1 MSSISYKMPKLV
13 SDFELSNKLIEEAKL
28 KARPESERI
37 KKTLK
42 KEIIDALINNGISKK
57 EAIKIASDRIEKK
70 FLDPSFIIK
79 FNDGKEVAAGVIK
92 ACPKFFE
99 GEYVADSFSP
109 EDGTQKAIILPDGNI
124 YSFKHGGYTIRTN
137 TSVAHVIDRINK
149 IQNVYSE
156 LESLGL
162 KDEFEKIL
170 SNIEDLSKK
179 DIKEIK
185 TLLKTKGVIKNLDDL
200 NVKLYSRYELSPEGK
215 PLSTDKNLEE
225 LLQKMGSEYH
235 YDLIVKELKITH
247 PEISGNSDNDLGIAY
262 SIIQSYAERDGFK
275 KDIIEHL
282 SPLLMNKF
290 AINPLKDMVE
300 DAISKYDGQ
309 DYIKKL
315 VDCLESNCTYQYK
328 YVIVML
334 WLIQCVA
341 SWFHDNENCP
351 VKGAYMK
358 FEQVWLIQGL
368 QGLNK
373 TKLFSKLLDFNGMN
387 KYFKAGAK
395 LNPTDKDTI
404 IQSIGYGIVELG
416 EIDSTFRKSDIAE
429 LKAFLSNT
437 YDQVRLPYDRTASK
451 YKRRTSFCAS
461 VNETSFLVDQTGNR
475 RFLILSLI
483 AILFSEVEKID
494 FFQLWGQVGQL
505 YKNGT
510 KWWLDR
516 ADDNDKL
523 ILDELEQLHSSHIK
537 TTMIDD
543 IVCEI
548 VAKIEHIKSQSSFPS
563 FQSNNGQIMQTTFSP
578 TKILQY
584 FGIQKPNRN
593 EIAEFK
599 EKMAKAGFEFNKAS
613 TLRLP
618 ANLLM

>member
-1 MSSISYKMPKLV
+1 MSSSYKIPKLL
-13 SDFELSNKLIEEAKL
+13 SDFNLSNKLIEEAKL
-28 KARPESERI
+28 KAKPESEKI
-37 KKTLK
+37 KKSLK
-42 KEIIDALINNGISKK
+42 NEIINTLVKNGISKK
-57 EAIKIASDRIEKK
+57 EAMKIASDRIERKS
-70 FLDPSFIIK
+70 LDPSFIIK
-79 FNDGKEVAAGVIK
+79 FNDGKEVAVGVIK
-92 ACPKFFE
+92 ACPKLYE
-99 GEYVADSFSP
+99 SLYVADPFCVV
-109 EDGTQKAIILPDGNI
+109 EGTQKAIILPDGNI
-124 YSFKHGGYTIRTN
+124 YSFKHGGYTIRTS

-149 IQNVYSE
+149 IQSVYSE
-156 LESLGL
+156 LEAIGL

-185 TLLKTKGVIKNLDDL
+185 TLLKTKGVIKNLDEI
-200 NVKLYSRYELSPEGK
+200 NVKIYSRYELSAEGK

-225 LLQKMGSEYH
+225 LLMKFGFEFF
-235 YDLIVKELKITH
+235 YDEIAKELKITH
-247 PEISGNSDNDLGIAY
+247 PEISGSTDNDLGVAY

-282 SPLLMNKF
+282 SPLLMNKY
-290 AINPLKDMVE
+290 AINPLKNMVE
-300 DAISKYDGQ
+300 DAIVNYDGQ
-309 DYIKKL
+309 DYIKQL

-328 YVIVML
+328 YVVVML

-341 SWFHDNENCP
+341 SWFHDSENCP

-358 FEQVWLIQGL
+358 FEQVLLIQGI
-368 QGLNK
+368 QGLSK
-373 TKLFSKLLDFNGMN
+373 TKLFSKLLDFDGMN

-395 LNPTDKDTI
+395 LNPSDKDTI
-404 IQSIGYGIVELG
+404 IQSIGFGIVELG
-416 EIDSTFRKSDIAE
+416 EIDATFRKSDIAE

-461 VNETSFLVDQTGNR
+461 VNETSFLVDMTGNR

-483 AILFSEVEKID
+483 SILFSEVEKID
-494 FFQLWGQVGQL
+494 FFQLWGQIGTL

-516 ADDNDKL
+516 ADANDKL
-523 ILDELEQLHSSHIK
+523 ILDELELLHASHIK

-548 VAKIEHIKSQSSFPS
+548 IAKIEHIKSQPNFPG
-563 FQSNNGQIMQTTFSP
+563 NQIQTMQTTFSS
-578 TKILQY
+578 TKILQN

-599 EKMAKAGFEFNKAS
+599 EKMAKEGYVFNKANN
-613 TLRLP
+613 LRLP

>member
-1 MSSISYKMPKLV
+1 MPKLD
-13 SDFELSNKLIEEAKL
+13 SNFELSNKLIEEAKI
-28 KARPESERI
+28 KAKPESEKI
-37 KKTLK
+37 KKSLK
-42 KEIIDALINNGISKK
+42 NEIIDTLVKNGISKK
-57 EAIKIASDRIEKK
+57 EAIKIASDRIEKN

-79 FNDGKEVAAGVIK
+79 FNDGKEVAVGIIK
-92 ACPKFFE
+92 ACPNLYKDQ
-99 GEYVADSFSP
+99 YVADPFSV

-137 TSVAHVIDRINK
+137 TSVAHVVDRINK

-156 LESLGL
+156 LEALGL

-185 TLLKTKGVIKNLDDL
+185 TLLKTKGVIKNLDDF
-200 NVKLYSRYELSPEGK
+200 NVKLYSRYELSAEGK

-225 LLQKMGSEYH
+225 LLRKYGFEFF
-235 YDLIVKELKITH
+235 YDEIAKELTIIH
-247 PEISGNSDNDLGIAY
+247 AEISISTDNDLGVAY
-262 SIIQSYAERDGFK
+262 SIIQSYTERDGFK

-290 AINPLKDMVE
+290 AINPLKNMVE
-300 DAISKYDGQ
+300 DAIVNYDGQ
-309 DYIKKL
+309 DYIKQL

-328 YVIVML
+328 YVVVML

-341 SWFHDNENCP
+341 SWFHDSGNCP

-358 FEQVWLIQGL
+358 FEQVLLIQGI
-368 QGLNK
+368 QGLSK

-387 KYFKAGAK
+387 KYFKAGSK
-395 LNPTDKDTI
+395 LNPSDKDTI
-404 IQSIGYGIVELG
+404 IQSIGFGIVELG
-416 EIDSTFRKSDIAE
+416 EIDATFRKSDIAE

-483 AILFSEVEKID
+483 AISFNEVEKID

-516 ADDNDKL
+516 ANINDKE
-523 ILDELEQLHSSHIK
+523 ILDELEQLHNSHIK

-548 VAKIEHIKSQSSFPS
+548 VTKIEQIKSQPNFSLGNQNYMQP
-563 FQSNNGQIMQTTFSP
+563 MQTTFSP
-578 TKILQY
+578 TKILQN

-599 EKMAKAGFEFNKAS
+599 EKMAKAGFEINKAN

>member
-1 MSSISYKMPKLV
+1 MSSYIMPKLV
-13 SDFELSNKLIEEAKL
+13 SNFELSNKQIEEAKI
-28 KARPESERI
+28 KAKPESERI
-37 KKTLK
+37 KKSLK
-42 KEIIDALINNGISKK
+42 NEIIDTLVKKGISKK
-57 EAIKIASDRIEKK
+57 EAMKIASDRIEKK
-70 FLDPSFIIK
+70 TLDPSFIIK
-79 FNDGKEVAAGVIK
+79 FNDGKEIAVGVIK
-92 ACPKFFE
+92 SCPKLYE
-99 GEYVADSFSP
+99 AEYVADPFSI

-124 YSFKHGGYTIRTN
+124 YSFKHGGYNIRTN
-137 TSVAHVIDRINK
+137 TSVAYVLDRINK
-149 IQNVYSE
+149 IQNVYTE
-156 LESLGL
+156 LEALGL

-235 YDLIVKELKITH
+235 YDLIAKELKITH

-309 DYIKKL
+309 DYIKQL
-315 VDCLESNCTYQYK
+315 VDCLDSNCTYQYK
-328 YVIVML
+328 YKIIML

-404 IQSIGYGIVELG
+404 IQSIGYGVVELG

-516 ADDNDKL
+516 ADVDDKV
-523 ILDELEQLHSSHIK
+523 ILDELELLHTSHIK

-548 VAKIEHIKSQSSFPS
+548 VAKIEHIKSQSN
-563 FQSNNGQIMQTTFSP
+563 FQSANQNHVQTMQTTFSS
-578 TKILQY
+578 TKILQN

-599 EKMAKAGFEFNKAS
+599 EKMAKAGYVFNSANN
-613 TLRLP
+613 LRLP

>member
-1 MSSISYKMPKLV
+1 MSSISYKMPKLL
-13 SDFELSNKLIEEAKL
+13 SNFELSNKLIEVAKL
-28 KARPESERI
+28 KARPKAERI
-37 KKTLK
+37 KKSLK

-57 EAIKIASDRIEKK
+57 EAMKIASDRIEKK

-109 EDGTQKAIILPDGNI
+109 EDGTQKAVILPDGNI

-137 TSVAHVIDRINK
+137 TSVAYVVDRINK
-149 IQNVYSE
+149 LEKAYSE
-156 LESLGL
+156 LEALGL

-170 SNIEDLSKK
+170 SSIEDLSKK

-185 TLLKTKGVIKNLDDL
+185 TLLKTKGVIKNLNDL

-225 LLQKMGSEYH
+225 LLQKMGSEYY
-235 YDLIVKELKITH
+235 YDEIAKELKITH

-351 VKGAYMK
+351 VKCAYMK
-358 FEQVWLIQGL
+358 FEQVLLIQGI
-368 QGLNK
+368 QGLSK

-395 LNPTDKDTI
+395 LNPSDKDTI
-404 IQSIGYGIVELG
+404 IQSIGFGIVELG
-416 EIDSTFRKSDIAE
+416 EIDATFRKSDIAE

-483 AILFSEVEKID
+483 TILFSEVEKID

-516 ADDNDKL
+516 ADVNDKI
-523 ILDELEQLHSSHIK
+523 ILDELELLHTSHIK